1 MLIADT
7 SVNRI
12 RLIRGGA
19 GYFQEL
25 IQCIA
30 DAKES
35 IHLQTYIFSADETGV
50 LVASALKQAALRGI
64 AVHLLVDGYA
74 SQALP
79 ETFIQ
84 DLTNHNIRFRFFEP
98 VFRSRN
104 FYFGRR
110 LHHKVFVADA
120 AIALVGG
127 INISNHYNDLPGKP
141 AWLDYALR
149 VEGPAA
155 AALCEL
161 CWKSWNGFPGNKS
174 SATCHVITREG
185 GNSPDAEARIRMRRN
200 DWVRR
205 KNEISRSYI
214 ELLRTAQKE
223 VTIVSSYFIPGRV
236 LRRNLAHA
244 ASRGVS
250 VRVVLAGMSDVI
262 LAKQAE
268 RFMYDWLLRKGIRIY
283 EYRDTILHAKLA
295 LCDTGWFT
303 IGSYNVNNIS
313 AYASVELNL
322 DCISETSGK
331 MVKNMLDSLIADHCN
346 EVTTT
351 VLESHKNLF
360 SKLAHWLSYQFFRMI
375 FYLFTFYFK
384 QQN

>member
-25 IQCIA
+25 IESIDA
-30 DAKES
+30 AKES

-64 AVHLLVDGYA
+64 EVHLLVDGYA

-161 CWKSWNGFPGNKS
+161 CWKSWNGFPGSKT
-174 SATCHVITREG
+174 SATCHVITGKEG
-185 GNSPDAEARIRMRRN
+185 NNSDPEARIRMRRN

-214 ELLRTAQKE
+214 ELLRTAEKE

-244 ASRGVS
+244 AARGVN
-250 VRVVLAGMSDVI
+250 VRVVLAGMSDVK

-331 MVKNMLDSLIADHCN
+331 MVKDMMDSLIADHCN
-346 EVTTT
+346 EVTTA

-360 SKLAHWLSYQFFRMI
+360 SKLAHWLSYQFFRMV